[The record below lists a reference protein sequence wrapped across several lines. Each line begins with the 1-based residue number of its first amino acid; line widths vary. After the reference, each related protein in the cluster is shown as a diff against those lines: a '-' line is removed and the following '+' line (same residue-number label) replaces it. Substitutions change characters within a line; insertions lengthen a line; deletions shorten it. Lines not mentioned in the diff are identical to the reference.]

1 MTYQHTAVRRKL
13 DHSRPLKLHGHLQH
27 SDTLMR
33 ASSVCGL
40 FRRAVL
46 PQFHHTTLSRGYQ
59 PLLKQS
65 VPGLSS
71 RTLHIRCIAAASTP
85 AMEELK
91 KRLKDPE
98 LLKNQLFVGGQWVDA
113 ASGET
118 VDVRFA
124 AAHPMSAIDACI
136 HA

>member
-1 MTYQHTAVRRKL
+1 
-13 DHSRPLKLHGHLQH
+13 
-27 SDTLMR
+27 MR

-40 FRRAVL
+40 LRRAVL
-46 PQFHHTTLSRGYQ
+46 PQLQQSTLFRGYQ

-71 RTLHIRCIAAASTP
+71 RTLHFRCFAAASTP

-91 KRLKDPE
+91 KRLKDPD

-118 VDVRFA
+118 VDVSGA
-124 AAHPMSAIDACI
+124 AAHCIFAMHACI
-136 HA
+136 HANMSMLTTAMHHPGRSPAIKHVST

>member
-1 MTYQHTAVRRKL
+1 
-13 DHSRPLKLHGHLQH
+13 
-27 SDTLMR
+27 MR

-40 FRRAVL
+40 LRRAVL
-46 PQFHHTTLSRGYQ
+46 PQLQQSTLFRGYQ

-65 VPGLSS
+65 VPGLPS
-71 RTLHIRCIAAASTP
+71 RTLHFRCFAAASTP

-91 KRLKDPE
+91 KRLKDPD

-118 VDVRFA
+118 VDVRVA
-124 AAHPMSAIDACI
+124 AAHPTSAIGACMQ
-136 HA
+136 HACTNVCTLLL